1 MGDLQGCSWGLLEVE
16 RTHPGVAP
24 RHHTLCP
31 PPAARTHPRT
41 HKPIMVLCLLQTLPP
56 LLAEFSARA
65 LDPLRAVKHG
75 LMPWLE

>member
-1 MGDLQGCSWGLLEVE
+1 MRGRSRGLLENGANSPRGCAKAPYAVPTPS
-16 RTHPGVAP
+16 RTHAP
-24 RHHTLCP
+24 
-31 PPAARTHPRT
+31 T
-41 HKPIMVLCLLQTLPP
+41 HKPMTVLCLLQTLPP